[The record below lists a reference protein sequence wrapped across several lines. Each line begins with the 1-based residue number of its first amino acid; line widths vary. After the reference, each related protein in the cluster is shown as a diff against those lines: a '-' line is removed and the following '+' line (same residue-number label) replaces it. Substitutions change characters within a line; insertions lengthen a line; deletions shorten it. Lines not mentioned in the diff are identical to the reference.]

1 MPELWRL
8 TRNRY
13 GRTAYDALARMG
25 LTATVMTEYVATL
38 EQATFDTADAGAF
51 SVEVC
56 EPGQVA
62 PLDAPVDELR
72 PDERVIAALE
82 DGRLRGYCFCSVD
95 AAHEIHPLERTLA
108 FDGAYIR
115 RVFVD
120 RDHRNRGIATAIV
133 AEACRQARE
142 RGVRRATA
150 LVALDNSPSR
160 RLFERHGFEPRR
172 RRRYVR
178 AGPLTHR
185 ATRAL

>member
-1 MPELWRL
+1 
-8 TRNRY
+8 
-13 GRTAYDALARMG
+13 MG
-25 LTATVMTEYVATL
+25 ITATVMIEYVATL
-38 EQATFDTADAGAF
+38 EGAAFDTESAGAY
-51 SVEVC
+51 SVERC
-56 EPGQVA
+56 EPAQVA
-62 PLDAPVDELR
+62 TLDAPVGELR

-82 DGRLRGYCFCSVD
+82 GGKPRGYCFCSID

-115 RVFVD
+115 RAFVD
-120 RDHRNRGIATAIV
+120 PDHRNRGIATAII

-178 AGPLTHR
+178 VGPFSHR
-185 ATRAL
+185 ATRAV

>member
-13 GRTAYDALARMG
+13 GRTAYDALAQLG
-25 LTATVMTEYVATL
+25 LTATVMLEYVAPL
-38 EQATFDTADAGAF
+38 EDAPVDTESTGAY
-51 SVEVC
+51 SVERC
-56 EPGQVA
+56 EPTQTAV
-62 PLDAPVDELR
+62 LDAPVEELR
-72 PDERVIAALE
+72 PGERVIAALE
-82 DGRLRGYCFCSVD
+82 DGRLRGYCFCSID
-95 AAHEIHPLERTLA
+95 AAHEIRPLERTLA

-120 RDHRNRGIATAIV
+120 PDHRNQGIATAIV

-142 RGVRRATA
+142 RGARCATA
-150 LVALDNSPSR
+150 LVAIDNGPSR

-178 AGPLTHR
+178 VGPFSHR
-185 ATRAL
+185 STRAV